1 MRLRRGGSQF
11 GERTVCGVQRV
22 RAFGVAWGSGEC
34 MLCVPSASAARGPE
48 GPGSDSTVG
57 HGRVLRWPA
66 PGEKGAFW
74 GGHTYLSIPP
84 YLPERK
90 IEGPYLPEIKIERPY
105 LPERKIERPYLP
117 ERKIEGLKLFQFR
130 HTYLKN
136 PPYLPEEELLTCEV

>member
-1 MRLRRGGSQF
+1 M
-11 GERTVCGVQRV
+11 
-22 RAFGVAWGSGEC
+22 
-34 MLCVPSASAARGPE
+34 
-48 GPGSDSTVG
+48 
-57 HGRVLRWPA
+57 HGRYGGGYLRSQHSNIFGGCIDRAGKERSAPNQPTPTAADARPATRRKHQAAA
-66 PGEKGAFW
+66 PGGTR
-74 GGHTYLSIPP
+74 GSNTRGRP